1 MNEQQKYKV
10 IKKLVDE
17 NGNKNRAAV
26 TLGITR
32 RQINRLIV
40 AYKKHGKAA
49 FVHGNRGRKPATAIP
64 DQVRKDVVDLYRT
77 KYFESNFVHFTELL
91 EKHEDIKLS
100 TSCVTTILE
109 AKNILSPKLI
119 I

>member
-32 RQINRLIV
+32 RQVNRLIV

-49 FVHGNRGRKPATAIP
+49 FVHGNRGRMLWSSVFVTLLAEKIIPRTPPLTEPA
-64 DQVRKDVVDLYRT
+64 
-77 KYFESNFVHFTELL
+77 
-91 EKHEDIKLS
+91 
-100 TSCVTTILE
+100 
-109 AKNILSPKLI
+109 
-119 I
+119 